1 MRAGM
6 GKLTHRRRPN
16 YATLSPNPPV
26 EAQVSPR
33 GNEGAPGDRFPNCR
47 QEHPKAR
54 SEPIHDNTRMSV
66 LSTVE
71 KKKAELPRWREEPTT
86 TPRRAG
92 GEVSEPSA
100 QWAVE
105 EAPLA
110 TRTSSRAGAL
120 AARAPAVPLLL
131 QVNET
136 FRCAGARRDWER
148 VGAGSWDG
156 HGHGRRRPREGER
169 ADAHARQ
176 RRSGSAHQRKGDGW
190 RLAQVPP
197 APRCARQ
204 SLQRAPTHA
213 AASARATSAQLPFRP
228 RPRPGFPL
236 GLLAPLLCNT
246 REPIPSPVRE

>member
-1 MRAGM
+1 
-6 GKLTHRRRPN
+6 
-16 YATLSPNPPV
+16 
-26 EAQVSPR
+26 
-33 GNEGAPGDRFPNCR
+33 
-47 QEHPKAR
+47 
-54 SEPIHDNTRMSV
+54 MSV

-148 VGAGSWDG
+148 VGAGSWDQG
-156 HGHGRRRPREGER
+156 KTFRPKTAGKPKNFPFPLV
-169 ADAHARQ
+169 A
-176 RRSGSAHQRKGDGW
+176 RKGNSGI
-190 RLAQVPP
+190 
-197 APRCARQ
+197 
-204 SLQRAPTHA
+204 
-213 AASARATSAQLPFRP
+213 FRY
-228 RPRPGFPL
+228 FSFSNL
-236 GLLAPLLCNT
+236 K
-246 REPIPSPVRE
+246 I

>member
-33 GNEGAPGDRFPNCR
+33 GNEGIPGDRFPNCR

-120 AARAPAVPLLL
+120 PARAPAVPLLL

-156 HGHGRRRPREGER
+156 HGHGRRRPREGEK
-169 ADAHARQ
+169 AR
-176 RRSGSAHQRKGDGW
+176 
-190 RLAQVPP
+190 
-197 APRCARQ
+197 
-204 SLQRAPTHA
+204 
-213 AASARATSAQLPFRP
+213 RATATVGVSASEEGR
-228 RPRPGFPL
+228 RVAPRPGPTRAALRPSVVAARPHTRGGLRSRDERAAAVSATPTTGFPARFV
-236 GLLAPLLCNT
+236 GSPPLQHT
-246 REPIPSPVRE
+246 